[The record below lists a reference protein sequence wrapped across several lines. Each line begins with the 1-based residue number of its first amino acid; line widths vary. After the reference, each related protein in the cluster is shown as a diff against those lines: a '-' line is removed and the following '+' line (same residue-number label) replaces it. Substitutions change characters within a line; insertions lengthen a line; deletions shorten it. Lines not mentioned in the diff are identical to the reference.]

1 MPTTLRKIR
10 KMRGS
15 RTMGWGRV
23 GQHRARGKKG
33 HRKAGRHKAGWS
45 WVVKYEPNY
54 YGKKGFTS
62 PKSLRREGNIINV
75 AELEE
80 ISGRLQVENKNGK
93 PFIDLTTMG
102 YSKLLG
108 SGKISASLVV
118 RVSSCSKVADEKVK
132 KAGGQVITLSQ
143 EPGE

>member
-1 MPTTLRKIR
+1 
-10 KMRGS
+10 
-15 RTMGWGRV
+15 MGWGRV

-80 ISGRLQVENKNGK
+80 ISGRLRVENKNGN

-108 SGKISASLVV
+108 SGKISTSLVV

-132 KAGGQVITLSQ
+132 KAGGQVIALSQ